1 MFKQKHYACVNINI
15 NCTHKHEQG
24 VLPRKVDYD
33 KNLHLFTKKSLLR
46 ISRKNVK
53 KTNDKVIYFITNRSA
68 RYGILEI
75 LFKNLILKKKI

>member
-33 KNLHLFTKKSLLR
+33 KNLHLFTKKGLLR

-53 KTNDKVIYFITNRSA
+53 KTMTRKF
-68 RYGILEI
+68 
-75 LFKNLILKKKI
+75 ILKLTEVPGMEF